1 MKKKLVRSREQRMIA
16 GVCGGIA
23 EHLSIDV
30 TLVRLG
36 WVVISLLSALG
47 GGVILYLASWLIIPE
62 EA

>member
-1 MKKKLVRSREQRMIA
+1 MKKLVRSREQRMIA

-62 EA
+62 EE

>member
-1 MKKKLVRSREQRMIA
+1 MKKLVRSREQRMIA